1 MILAFMLLTL
11 ASPFIF
17 LVNTLRRVTNKDRLS
32 RYFYNIAIGL
42 DQLGGCLLYNQVD
55 WTISSWTYI
64 QSQKHKEH
72 YYFMRFI
79 DFFFGKD
86 HCYNSFLN
94 ETKVHKQGVDNV

>member
-1 MILAFMLLTL
+1 MLLAFVLLTL
-11 ASPFIF
+11 AGPFIF
-17 LVNTLRRVTNKDRLS
+17 IVNTLRRVTNKDRLS

-55 WTISSWTYI
+55 WTVSSWTYI

-86 HCYNSFLN
+86 HCKKSY
-94 ETKVHKQGVDNV
+94 EHEIKVHKEDLENV